1 MLFALSAMAQSP
13 CTSSSLQSD
22 SCNLLNPKNKDF
34 ADFMETRIKND
45 YQIQFVK
52 HGPKYYL
59 KIIVKNDL
67 GFGRKGSLLLSL
79 SNKKQI
85 YVKSIDL
92 NIIDKNSGYFILPL
106 NDNNY
111 LETIKDFGL
120 SSILFKEKAEFVIP
134 KNDSEHIKK
143 TAACF
148 FDVVKEHIK
157 PPVNKF

>member
-1 MLFALSAMAQSP
+1 MLFAMSAMGQSP
-13 CTSSSLQSD
+13 CTTSLQPD
-22 SCNLLNPKNKDF
+22 SCSLFDPKNKELV
-34 ADFMETRIKND
+34 DFMETRIKND
-45 YQIQFVK
+45 YQIQFLK

-85 YVKSIDL
+85 YVKYIYL
-92 NIIDKNSGYFILPL
+92 NMIDKYSGYFILPL

-111 LETIKDFGL
+111 LETIKDFGI
-120 SSILFKEKAEFVIP
+120 SSIIFKEKAEFIIP

-148 FDVVKEHIK
+148 FDIVKDHIK